1 MAPRRKCRSRGRLLL
16 PVGFFCPGWRFSRE
30 SAACASQLS
39 ADSARDPPPSR
50 NSFPG
55 FQEMTEEVEEQGFE
69 HLEDVGWDYED
80 NRHFYR
86 VFRDA
91 QCRTQASICLSEQND
106 MAFYYLTITSRTADG
121 RILMTW
127 NYPFSYG
134 LKLQPH
140 LVTNRFPSQGPF
152 SDMYVAHERF
162 LRAHDVD
169 AASLLDPSPEETIRT
184 MQNEMRAQIAHN
196 IALGLLAQRRRSS
209 YSLHLARNVLSV
221 VSVSARPGAAFVSS
235 AAICAVLARTQLGQA
250 CCGRISARVGRRD
263 GNLAACRRLLG
274 SAAKALGS

>member
-1 MAPRRKCRSRGRLLL
+1 LTISHLLL
-16 PVGFFCPGWRFSRE
+16 VLGTAVL
-30 SAACASQLS
+30 SAALRSFEHRVLFRLGTLGVVFTSFLAGWLLGGSVALGAALAASWLFLPWLEILT
-39 ADSARDPPPSR
+39 RVRRMRIPIERRLGPRTPPSR
-50 NSFPG
+50 NAFPG
-55 FQEMTEEVEEQGFE
+55 FQEMTDEVEEQGFE

-91 QCRTQASICLSEQND
+91 QCRTQASICLSEQNE

-152 SDMYVAHERF
+152 SEMFAAHERF
-162 LRAHDVD
+162 LRAHNVD
-169 AASLLDPSPEETIRT
+169 AAALLDPSPEETIRT

-196 IALGLLAQRRRSS
+196 IALGLLA
-209 YSLHLARNVLSV
+209 
-221 VSVSARPGAAFVSS
+221 
-235 AAICAVLARTQLGQA
+235 
-250 CCGRISARVGRRD
+250 RD
-263 GNLAACRRLLG
+263 GEHLIRYTLRGMFYLWFQFLRDLVRL
-274 SAAKALGS
+274 S